1 MGMMKRG
8 ISLAV
13 CGALGVAVLSAGAI
27 IAAHRIVSVD
37 TDGASVRLA
46 RSSDAVSM
54 TLPDGRRLEVYGAQ
68 GRAYLSDATRIERLT
83 LPEVRQDAS
92 FTVMPTG
99 QVLLWGGTDARGR
112 VLDYG
117 QWFDPTTRQFV
128 RAANLGLPARAGH
141 TLTVLSDG
149 HLLLAGGWSGD
160 GVPTPQALV
169 WDVLHRQVAPVEGN
183 DVPRYRAR
191 AVMEADGAVRIEGG
205 VDDHGFAVRSAMR
218 FDPASQ
224 RLVAATDAPRDRTV
238 AAVTTL
244 PGAEAADTPLRGPLS
259 LRFAE
264 PVNLRELAAG
274 KAVKLLG
281 PNGIVDTKIV
291 GAEHGRLAFVQL
303 PDDLY
308 PGARYTLFVQG
319 LHTASGRAVPY
330 TAVGFTTTTL
340 HSSGVSVAGQ
350 GGRPVAPNSADSS
363 AISNEP
369 ALVLTAGAGNGAQ
382 PCAAI
387 DVHSLCREHGAVRDG
402 AWYPGQDN
410 APDGAGGHWRL
421 YHARQELPDTR
432 AQEAPLA
439 KNATALIGQVR
450 RIDETP
456 VANVEVSI
464 GGRKVRTDAQGVF
477 VLDSLSAGRQE
488 LFVDGR
494 TASHGDV
501 EYGRFPVGADIKAG
515 EHNRMPFVMYLPRVL
530 ARDKITIPSPTT
542 QEIVLKHPEM
552 PGLELHI
559 PAGTIF
565 KDREGKVLTELA
577 VVPTPVDH
585 APFPLPANFPMYFTI
600 QPGDAVVQGL
610 TPEAAQ
616 GIRVVYPNYGKQ
628 PPRTAADFWVYDIRE
643 GWQMYGA
650 GQVTDDAQHMAPDPG
665 VRIVWALGAGAS
677 ANNSNGPG
685 ARLCNG
691 QTLGKPVDLQ
701 TGIFFHEWTDLAVR
715 DVVPLALTRAYRTGD
730 TQSHA
735 FGVGADSNFGLHL
748 YSDDSLNT
756 MQLVMPCGEGIKFN
770 LVSGSLNWPFT
781 PSTVWKHTSTNSGF
795 YGATLQ
801 FLFDNTPD
809 GAHWILTLRDGTQ
822 MAFTRHAPNQMVWMQ
837 DRFGNALQLSY
848 NAGLLDRVVSPS
860 GRSLNFTYGYGNYIS
875 NVADQTGRGVSYSY
889 NNAGALSQV
898 TFSDGT
904 NEQYTYDRNQRMLTM
919 QDRRGNVWVTNEYD
933 SNGRVS
939 KQTYADNTNYQF
951 AYALDTNQQVTATTA
966 TDPNG
971 NSEYVVFD
979 PVSKYSM
986 TDTRAYGTS
995 LAQTLTYVR
1004 QASGLVDS
1012 MTDALGRKTTYSY
1025 DNSGNVTRIT
1035 RLADTSQATT
1045 YQYSYT
1051 PDYNQIASIT
1061 DPLSHTTTF
1070 AYTNGCLSQ
1079 VIDPLGHAI
1088 TMLCNGNG
1096 QPTAVEDALGHLTTI
1111 GYQGYDLQSITD
1123 ALGRTT
1129 TITTDALGRL
1139 VAIKDPLGNV
1149 ALKLYDTNNRVVKF
1163 IDGLNQSTQV
1173 DYDGNGNPTQVT
1185 LSNSKVIGSTYDNRN
1200 RQVARTDA
1208 LNQSES
1214 WTYDGMNHP
1223 LSHVDRKQQ
1232 TTLYTYDAL
1241 GRRTLTT
1248 YADGS
1253 GTQVTYDTGNRVTE
1267 LLDTSAGSLSW
1278 GYDDLDRVTQAVT
1291 PQGTVG
1297 YSYDAAGRR
1306 TGMTPDSQVAVV
1318 YQYDDADRLLSITQ
1332 GSEVVQLSYDD
1343 ANRRTSLTLPNGIFI
1358 TYGYDN
1364 ANQLTGQ
1371 IYTQGNG
1378 TELGDLIYG
1387 YDLAGH
1393 LVTQG
1398 GSLAFNQVPAPT
1410 TQPSTFDANNRQVS
1424 FNGAT
1429 LSYDANGNLTSD
1441 GVNSFVWNA
1450 RNELIQVRQ
1459 GGELK
1464 LSFAYDALGRR
1475 TGKAIGAAVPTQ
1487 YLYDG
1492 ENPIQEK
1499 QAGATNPILVGP
1511 GVDERFARND
1521 VGGRLYFLT
1530 DMLGSTI
1537 GLTNSAGEI
1546 RQRYS
1551 YDPYGNISSSDT
1563 STGYT
1568 NPYQYT
1574 GREADTAGLY
1584 YYRARYYSP
1593 EMGRFISEDPLGFG
1607 GRQAN
1612 FFAYSFGSPLNYID
1626 RNGQDPVSAVAG
1638 LVIGGIWGGITG
1650 YLSGDRDGNLW
1661 RDIGAGAAVGGLAG
1675 LTNGLSLAGGGAG
1688 AWLGYGGRM
1697 AFSGGVE
1704 ALRQLSNEGCVKSWG
1719 SVGMAVVAS
1728 PLGDGAGEI
1737 GDIYRATYGYASKVS
1752 QVVSAGV
1759 SSVFGGVAGVTA
1771 TAIDNDQA
1779 ALEKLYGGGCG
1790 CED

>member
-27 IAAHRIVSVD
+27 IAAHRTVSVD

-99 QVLLWGGTDARGR
+99 QVLLWGGTDAKGR

-350 GGRPVAPNSADSS
+350 GGRPVAPNAADSS

-382 PCAAI
+382 PCAAT
-387 DVHSLCREHGAVRDG
+387 DVHSLCREHGAIRDG

-432 AQEAPLA
+432 TQEASLA

-464 GGRKVRTDAQGVF
+464 GGRKVRTDGQGVF
-477 VLDSLSAGRQE
+477 VLDGLSAGRQE

-542 QEIVLKHPEM
+542 QEVVLKHPEM

-628 PPRTAADFWVYDIRE
+628 PPRTAADFWDYDIKE

-650 GQVTDDAQHMAPDPG
+650 GQVTADAQHLAPDPG

-677 ANNSNGPG
+677 ADNSNGPG
-685 ARLCNG
+685 PRLCNG
-691 QTLGKPVDLQ
+691 ESRAQPVDLQ

-748 YSDDSLNT
+748 YSNDSLNT

-770 LVSGSLNWPFT
+770 LVSGSLTWPFT
-781 PSTVWKHTSTNSGF
+781 PSTVWEHTSTNSSF

-801 FLFDNTPD
+801 FLFDNTAD

-822 MAFTRHAPNQMVWMQ
+822 MAFTRHTPNQMVWMQ

-860 GRSLNFTYGYGNYIS
+860 GRSLSFTYGAGNYIAS
-875 NVADQTGRGVSYSY
+875 VADHTGRKVTYDY
-889 NNAGALSQV
+889 NTAGALGQV
-898 TFSDGT
+898 TFPDGT
-904 NEQYTYDRNQRMLTM
+904 TEQYTYDSNKRLLTM
-919 QDRRGNVWVTNEYD
+919 QDRRGHVWVTNEYD
-933 SNGRVS
+933 SNGRMA
-939 KQTYADNTNYQF
+939 KQTFADNTYYQF
-951 AYALDTNQQVTATTA
+951 AYALDTNQQVTATTI

-971 NSEYVVFD
+971 SKEYVAFD
-979 PVSKYSM
+979 PVSKYPL
-986 TDTRAYGTS
+986 TDTWAYGTS

-1004 QASGLVDS
+1004 QPSGLVDS
-1012 MTDALGRKTTYSY
+1012 VTDALGRKTTYGY

-1035 RLADTSQATT
+1035 RLADTAQATT

-1051 PDYNQIASIT
+1051 PDYNQVASIT
-1061 DPLSHTTTF
+1061 DPLNHATTF
-1070 AYTNGCLSQ
+1070 TYTNGCLSQ
-1079 VIDPLGHAI
+1079 MVDPLGHA
-1088 TMLCNGNG
+1088 TTTLCNGAG
-1096 QPTAVEDALGHLTTI
+1096 QPTAIEDALGHLTTLS
-1111 GYQGYDLQSITD
+1111 YQGYDLQSITD
-1123 ALGRTT
+1123 ALSRTT
-1129 TITTDALGRL
+1129 TLTTDALGRL
-1139 VAIKDPLGNV
+1139 VATKDPLGNV
-1149 ALKLYDTNNRVVKF
+1149 TLKLYDTNDRVVKS
-1163 IDGLNQSTQV
+1163 IDGLNQATQV
-1173 DYDGNGNPTQVT
+1173 DYDGNGNATLVT
-1185 LSNSKVIGSTYDNRN
+1185 LPSGKTIGSAFDDRN
-1200 RQVARTDA
+1200 RRVTRTDA
-1208 LNQSES
+1208 LNQVES
-1214 WTYDGMNHP
+1214 WTYDGMGHR

-1232 TTLYTYDAL
+1232 ATLYTYDSL

-1253 GTQVTYDTGNRVTE
+1253 GTQATYDAGNRLTE
-1267 LLDTSAGSLSW
+1267 LLDTSTGSLSW
-1278 GYDDLDRVTQAVT
+1278 GYDDLNRVTQAVT

-1297 YSYDAAGRR
+1297 YSYDGASRR
-1306 TGMTPDSQVAVV
+1306 IGMTPASQAAVV
-1318 YQYDDADRLLSITQ
+1318 YQYDDANRLLSITQ
-1332 GSEVVQLSYDD
+1332 GTEVVQLGYDD
-1343 ANRRTSLTLPNGIFI
+1343 ANRRTNLTLPNGVFV

-1364 ANQLTGQ
+1364 ANQLTGLV
-1371 IYTQGNG
+1371 YTQGNG
-1378 TELGDLIYG
+1378 TKLGDLTYG
-1387 YDLAGH
+1387 YDMDGH
-1393 LVTQG
+1393 IVAQG
-1398 GSLAFNQVPAPT
+1398 GSWGFDQLSASTAQVSAF
-1410 TQPSTFDANNRQVS
+1410 DENNRQTS
-1424 FNGAT
+1424 FDGTT

-1441 GVNSFVWNA
+1441 GTNNFVWNA
-1450 RNELIQVRQ
+1450 RNQLTQVLQ
-1459 GGELK
+1459 GGSSQLT
-1464 LSFAYDALGRR
+1464 FAYDALGRR
-1475 TGKAIGAAVPTQ
+1475 VSKAVGASAPMQ

-1492 ENPIQEK
+1492 DNAVQEAQGAAVNPVLS
-1499 QAGATNPILVGP
+1499 GL
-1511 GVDERFARND
+1511 GVDEHFARND
-1521 VGGRLYFLT
+1521 VTGRIYFLS
-1530 DMLGSTI
+1530 DILRSTI
-1537 GLTNSAGEI
+1537 GLTGGAGELK
-1546 RQRYS
+1546 QRYS
-1551 YDPYGNISSSDT
+1551 YDPYGNMTQTDT
-1563 STGYT
+1563 STGFT

-1574 GREADTAGLY
+1574 GREADTSALY

-1593 EMGRFISEDPLGFG
+1593 GMGRFISEDPAGFAG
-1607 GRQAN
+1607 GQFNFYAYAN
-1612 FFAYSFGSPLNYID
+1612 NNPVIFL
-1626 RNGQDPVSAVAG
+1626 DPYG
-1638 LVIGGIWGGITG
+1638 LWTIQ
-1650 YLSGDRDGNLW
+1650 L
-1661 RDIGAGAAVGGLAG
+1661 
-1675 LTNGLSLAGGGAG
+1675 GLSLSGSLGPVSFVGSFGFALDSCGNFAAYKEAGFGTGVG
-1688 AWLGYGGRM
+1688 EDVQVGLGVHATNGDTINDLNGP
-1697 AFSGGVE
+1697 FV
-1704 ALRQLSNEGCVKSWG
+1704 N
-1719 SVGMAVVAS
+1719 AS
-1728 PLGDGAGEI
+1728 
-1737 GDIYRATYGYASKVS
+1737 
-1752 QVVSAGV
+1752 VSAGDGISGTV
-1759 SSVFGGVAGVTA
+1759 DALAGTGSQGQVVAGAGFTVGA
-1771 TAIDNDQA
+1771 G
-1779 ALEKLYGGGCG
+1779 LGGAVSTSITNTTISPNVYHLW
-1790 CED
+1790 